1 MGKVQR
7 ETSAT
12 MGRLIHRLAMPNKDR
27 WWQKTHNERY
37 RDCKEN
43 LHSLLSAI
51 YEGVQVNYD
60 IDFPSKIEDLANTNI
75 HTDLAP

>member
-1 MGKVQR
+1 M
-7 ETSAT
+7 T
-12 MGRLIHRLAMPNKDR
+12 
-27 WWQKTHNERY
+27 KTHNERY

-43 LHSLLSAI
+43 LHSCSPQSMKVCKI
-51 YEGVQVNYD
+51 NYD